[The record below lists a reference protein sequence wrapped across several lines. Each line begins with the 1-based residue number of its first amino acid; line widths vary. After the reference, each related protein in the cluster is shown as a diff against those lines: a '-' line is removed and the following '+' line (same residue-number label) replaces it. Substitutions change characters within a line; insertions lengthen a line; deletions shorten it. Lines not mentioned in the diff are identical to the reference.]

1 MKLILPVYRV
11 DAVPMTTLDNFQSA
25 FRAASGVPFHP
36 ESLNFSNI
44 ALISDVNESVAQLL
58 NDQVHQFLAA
68 ALPYSYEIST
78 INSESYQSV
87 TNMLTAIEEL
97 THPASLICTYRNLYN
112 RNEDLP
118 ESLGSHVDVL
128 TQRVD
133 VPVLLLPRP
142 DRVDLT
148 QLSLKEVMTVT
159 NHLSGDNHLISV
171 AAHFT
176 PEEGKL
182 ILSHIEDE
190 TAFERYEQAIGRIP
204 AIPTESSTS
213 AIKSQLLHM
222 AEQFIS
228 SCEHELGEQHFTIE
242 KHLEFGNPLTK
253 SKDLCSEHQ
262 VDLLVLNSKDA
273 NHVAMDGPAYELA
286 VEMRDIPVLLL

>member
-1 MKLILPVYRV
+1 
-11 DAVPMTTLDNFQSA
+11 MTTLDDFQST
-25 FRAASGVPFHP
+25 FRAASGMPFHP
-36 ESLNFSNI
+36 ESLSFGNI

-68 ALPYSYEIST
+68 ALPNSFEITT
-78 INSESYQSV
+78 INSESYNSV
-87 TNMLTAIEEL
+87 ANMLTAIEQL
-97 THPASLICTYRNLYN
+97 TPTTNLICTYRNLYN

-118 ESLGSHVDVL
+118 ESLGTHVDVL

-148 QLSLKEVMTVT
+148 RLSLKEVMAVT

-176 PEEGKL
+176 PEDGTL
-182 ILSHIEDE
+182 VLSHIEDE
-190 TAFERYEQAIGRIP
+190 AAFKRYEQAIGRIP
-204 AIPTESSTS
+204 TIPTESSTS
-213 AIKSQLLHM
+213 AIKRQLLHM

-242 KHLEFGNPLTK
+242 KHVNFGNPLIEYK
-253 SKDLCSEHQ
+253 NLCSEHQ

-273 NHVAMDGPAYELA
+273 DHVAMDGPAYELA
-286 VEMRDIPVLLL
+286 VEMRNIPVLLL

>member
-1 MKLILPVYRV
+1 
-11 DAVPMTTLDNFQSA
+11 MTTLDDFQST
-25 FRAASGVPFHP
+25 FRSASGMPFHP
-36 ESLNFSNI
+36 ESLNFANI

-68 ALPYSYEIST
+68 ALPNSFEITT
-78 INSESYQSV
+78 INSESYNSV
-87 TNMLTAIEEL
+87 ANMLTAIEQL
-97 THPASLICTYRNLYN
+97 TPTTNLICTYRNLYN

-118 ESLGSHVDVL
+118 ESLGTHVDVL

-148 QLSLKEVMTVT
+148 RLSLHEVMAVT

-176 PEEGKL
+176 PEDGTL
-182 ILSHIEDE
+182 VLSHIEDE
-190 TAFERYEQAIGRIP
+190 AAFKRYEQAIGRIP
-204 AIPTESSTS
+204 AIPTDSSTS

-222 AEQFIS
+222 AQQFIS

-242 KHLEFGNPLTK
+242 KHVNFGKPLIEYK
-253 SKDLCSEHQ
+253 NLCSEHQ

-273 NHVAMDGPAYELA
+273 DHVAMDGPAYELA
-286 VEMRDIPVLLL
+286 VEMRNIPVLLL